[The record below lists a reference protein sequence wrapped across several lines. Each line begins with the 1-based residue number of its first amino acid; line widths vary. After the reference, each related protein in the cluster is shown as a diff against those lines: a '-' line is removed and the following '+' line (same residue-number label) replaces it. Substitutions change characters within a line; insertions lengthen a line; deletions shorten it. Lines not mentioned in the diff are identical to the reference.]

1 MRVHAML
8 RAKHR
13 DAQSGRPPPT
23 CFLCIHADGG
33 LFLQIWVFV
42 VEIFFDRDHC
52 SELRADQRAGI
63 PSAATVGSD
72 GAEFVID
79 RRIRRVNQVN

>member
-1 MRVHAML
+1 M
-8 RAKHR
+8 
-13 DAQSGRPPPT
+13 PT
-23 CFLCIHADGG
+23 AGFFCKFG
-33 LFLQIWVFV
+33 FFV